1 MIDDAVI
8 EALTALPAFVAVSLV
23 VICTPGQDTALT
35 VRNTLMGGRRA
46 GVLTGLGVATGQA
59 CWTVAASAGVTAI
72 LIASEPA
79 FVALKV
85 AGAAYLIFLG
95 GQALVSAI
103 RRTPTRHGE
112 ARPDRSRRGASG
124 FRQGVLSNLAN
135 PKMAMFFTSLLPQ
148 FAPEHGAAVLPLLFL
163 GLVFCG
169 LTFLWLA
176 GYAAAVAR
184 AGDLLRRD
192 RVRRWL
198 DAVMGTALVGL
209 GVRLATTSR

>member
-1 MIDDAVI
+1 MIEGAVI
-8 EALTALPAFVAVSLV
+8 EALAALPAFVAVSLV

-85 AGAAYLIFLG
+85 AGAAYLILLG
-95 GQALVSAI
+95 AQALISAI
-103 RRTPTRHGE
+103 RHTPARDETRP
-112 ARPDRSRRGASG
+112 ARAASG

-148 FAPEHGAAVLPLLFL
+148 FAPEHGGTVLPLMFL

>member
-1 MIDDAVI
+1 MIEGAVI
-8 EALTALPAFVAVSLV
+8 EALAALPAFVAVSLV

-103 RRTPTRHGE
+103 RRTPAKHAD
-112 ARPDRSRRGASG
+112 ARPDRSLRGASG

-148 FAPEHGAAVLPLLFL
+148 FAPEHGGTVLPLMFL